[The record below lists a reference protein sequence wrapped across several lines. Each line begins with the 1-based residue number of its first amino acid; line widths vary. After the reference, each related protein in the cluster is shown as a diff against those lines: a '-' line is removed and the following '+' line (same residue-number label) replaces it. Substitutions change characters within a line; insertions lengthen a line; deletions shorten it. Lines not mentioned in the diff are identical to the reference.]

1 MEENH
6 EHQGTEWESRVAGIN
21 RWVLIGGVALLLVA
35 GLAFGYG
42 YSQQS
47 AVGHLTAQQSAATA
61 TIDQLQNQ
69 VNTVTAKLND
79 VVAAQQA
86 NAQAA
91 EQAAEQKKVTGKRGA
106 PDKRLKE
113 LKAQLDDQGKQLKDT
128 QDLVAKN
135 RTDLETSLSS
145 TKDEL
150 NGSIAKT
157 HEELVVLQKR
167 GERNYFEFDLSKS
180 KQFQRFGPLTLSLR
194 RTDPKHMN
202 YDMMMVV
209 DDNPLAK
216 KHVNLYEPIWI
227 HTESEGQP
235 VQVVVNKISK
245 NFVHGYISAPK
256 YRPSELATAASGAA
270 ALTPVSTTTP
280 DPNRP
285 NQQPEQQ
292 PQTQPQTQQ
301 PQQSQPPQPESPKPQ
316 QPQL

>member
-113 LKAQLDDQGKQLKDT
+113 LKAQLEDQGKQLKDT

-167 GERNYFEFDLSKS
+167 GERNYFEFDLNKS
-180 KQFQRFGPLTLSLR
+180 KQFQRLGPLMLSLR
-194 RTDPKHMN
+194 RTDAKHMN

-209 DDNPLAK
+209 DDNQLSK
-216 KHVNLYEPIWI
+216 KRVNLYEPIWI
-227 HTESEGQP
+227 HSENGGQP
-235 VQVVVNKISK
+235 VQIVVNKIGR
-245 NFVHGYISAPK
+245 NTAHGYISAPK
-256 YRPSELATAASGAA
+256 YRESELVSSTTNTPT
-270 ALTPVSTTTP
+270 LTPVSTPTP
-280 DPNRP
+280 ADPNRP
-285 NQQPEQQ
+285 NQQPDQ
-292 PQTQPQTQQ
+292 QPQTQQ
-301 PQQSQPPQPESPKPQ
+301 PQTQQPPQPPQ
-316 QPQL
+316 P

>member
-79 VVAAQQA
+79 VVA
-86 NAQAA
+86 
-91 EQAAEQKKVTGKRGA
+91 
-106 PDKRLKE
+106 
-113 LKAQLDDQGKQLKDT
+113 
-128 QDLVAKN
+128 KN

-167 GERNYFEFDLSKS
+167 GERNYFEFDLNKS
-180 KQFQRFGPLTLSLR
+180 KQFQRLGPLMLSLR
-194 RTDPKHMN
+194 RTDAKHMN
-202 YDMMMVV
+202 YDLM
-209 DDNPLAK
+209 
-216 KHVNLYEPIWI
+216 
-227 HTESEGQP
+227 
-235 VQVVVNKISK
+235 
-245 NFVHGYISAPK
+245 
-256 YRPSELATAASGAA
+256 
-270 ALTPVSTTTP
+270 
-280 DPNRP
+280 
-285 NQQPEQQ
+285 
-292 PQTQPQTQQ
+292 
-301 PQQSQPPQPESPKPQ
+301 
-316 QPQL
+316 